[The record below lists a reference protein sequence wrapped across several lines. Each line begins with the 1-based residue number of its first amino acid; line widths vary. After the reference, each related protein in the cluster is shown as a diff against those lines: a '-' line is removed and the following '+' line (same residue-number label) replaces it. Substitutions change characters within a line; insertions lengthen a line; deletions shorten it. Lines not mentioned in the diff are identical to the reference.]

1 MQDLDINVT
10 FDINENY
17 VCNGTV
23 QAKLFERPC
32 FFSSF
37 SRQFLFSRHS
47 LFVLQGDYDDILA
60 WPFRQK
66 VTLML
71 VDQKHNRRHLSDTFR
86 PDPTSTSFQKPTM
99 PMNVASGCPLFVEQK
114 VLEDERDGLYLQNDT
129 IFIKVIV
136 DTSDL
141 LNP

>member
-1 MQDLDINVT
+1 
-10 FDINENY
+10 
-17 VCNGTV
+17 
-23 QAKLFERPC
+23 
-32 FFSSF
+32 
-37 SRQFLFSRHS
+37 
-47 LFVLQGDYDDILA
+47 VLQGDYDEILA

-71 VDQKHNRRHLSDTFR
+71 IDQKHNRRHLSDTFR
-86 PDPTSTSFQKPTM
+86 PDPTSTSFQKPTV

-114 VLEDERDGLYLQNDT
+114 VLEDEREGLYLQSDT

>member
-1 MQDLDINVT
+1 MLL
-10 FDINENY
+10 
-17 VCNGTV
+17 V
-23 QAKLFERPC
+23 Q
-32 FFSSF
+32 
-37 SRQFLFSRHS
+37 
-47 LFVLQGDYDDILA
+47 QGDYDEILA

-71 VDQKHNRRHLSDTFR
+71 IDQKYNRRHLSDTFR
-86 PDPTSTSFQKPTM
+86 PDPTSTSFQKPTV

-114 VLEDERDGLYLQNDT
+114 VLEDEREGLYLRNDT
-129 IFIKVIV
+129 IFIKVII

>member
-1 MQDLDINVT
+1 MKT
-10 FDINENY
+10 F
-17 VCNGTV
+17 CNGMVWKNLKSSV
-23 QAKLFERPC
+23 QCQLAILNIV
-32 FFSSF
+32 
-37 SRQFLFSRHS
+37 L
-47 LFVLQGDYDDILA
+47 LLLQGDYDEILS

-71 VDQKHNRRHLSDTFR
+71 IDQKNNRRHLSDTFR

-129 IFIKVIV
+129 IFIKVVV

>member
-1 MQDLDINVT
+1 MKT
-10 FDINENY
+10 F
-17 VCNGTV
+17 CNGMVGKNLKSSV
-23 QAKLFERPC
+23 QCQLAILNIV
-32 FFSSF
+32 
-37 SRQFLFSRHS
+37 L
-47 LFVLQGDYDDILA
+47 LLLQGDYDEILS

-71 VDQKHNRRHLSDTFR
+71 IDQKNNRRHLSDTFR

-129 IFIKVIV
+129 IFIKVVV

>member
-1 MQDLDINVT
+1 MGLDRSSLGQKIEVIARGHECRQSVFNPVSRA
-10 FDINENY
+10 
-17 VCNGTV
+17 VCFPFAG
-23 QAKLFERPC
+23 L
-32 FFSSF
+32 
-37 SRQFLFSRHS
+37 L
-47 LFVLQGDYDDILA
+47 LLVLQGDYDEILA

-71 VDQKHNRRHLSDTFR
+71 VDQKYNRRHLSDTFR
-86 PDPTSTSFQKPTM
+86 PDPTSTSFQKPSV

-114 VLEDERDGLYLQNDT
+114 VLEDEREGLYLQNDT
-129 IFIKVIV
+129 IFVKVIV

>member
-1 MQDLDINVT
+1 M
-10 FDINENY
+10 
-17 VCNGTV
+17 CS
-23 QAKLFERPC
+23 C
-32 FFSSF
+32 H
-37 SRQFLFSRHS
+37 QFQFAIYAGNCRCRL
-47 LFVLQGDYDDILA
+47 LVLQGDYDEILA

-71 VDQKHNRRHLSDTFR
+71 IDQKYNRRHLSDTFR
-86 PDPTSTSFQKPTM
+86 PDPTSTSFQKPTV

-114 VLEDERDGLYLQNDT
+114 VLEDECDGLYLQNDT
-129 IFIKVIV
+129 IFVKVIV